1 MLKSTVFIG
10 AALVLLAGHVQAMD
24 CPVETQVQG
33 TLEAKEEAIR
43 KAPTCKAAYEI
54 MEACAYTASGDT
66 GLGEA
71 VRERCEPEFLPRLGK
86 AQRRIY
92 DQEQRRCSNKY
103 AHESGTM
110 YVSFAAFCRAESTV
124 KYAAR
129 YRVGNSRIVIPDARN
144 ARDPESEPKC

>member
-1 MLKSTVFIG
+1 LRLNPAIFAFAVVLALPG
-10 AALVLLAGHVQAMD
+10 AVRAVD

-33 TLEAKEEAIR
+33 TLEAKEQAIR
-43 KAPTCKAAYEI
+43 KAPTCKRAYEI

-71 VRERCEPEFLPRLGK
+71 LRERCEPEFLLKVSK

-92 DQEQRRCSNKY
+92 AAEQKRCSNKY

-129 YRVGNSRIVIPDARN
+129 YGVPAKPKNETLRPPSLRAAR
-144 ARDPESEPKC
+144 P

>member
-1 MLKSTVFIG
+1 MAWEENVLRLDLAVFALTV
-10 AALVLLAGHVQAMD
+10 ALALPSPVRAMD

-43 KAPTCKAAYEI
+43 KAPTCKRAYEI

-71 VRERCEPEFLPRLGK
+71 LRERCEPEFLSKLSKPL
-86 AQRRIY
+86 RRAY
-92 DQEQRRCSNKY
+92 DGEQKRCSNKY
-103 AHESGTM
+103 ARESGTM

-124 KYAAR
+124 KYDAR
-129 YRVGNSRIVIPDARN
+129 YGVKR
-144 ARDPESEPKC
+144 